1 MIFITENK
9 KNYELVQMINYLN
22 PTPTTIMA
30 IRRCRWFGLEA
41 SHEAS
46 LYNKKRYTNMWQLV
60 NYIHIHLYSIFIFIF
75 LFSNDRKFGQ
85 RSNQIIGNSGVM
97 DRKGTYTFIFMF

>member
-1 MIFITENK
+1 
-9 KNYELVQMINYLN
+9 
-22 PTPTTIMA
+22 
-30 IRRCRWFGLEA
+30 
-41 SHEAS
+41 
-46 LYNKKRYTNMWQLV
+46 MWQLV